1 MKHKGWWLGSAILIP
16 MLALAGKG
24 DYVKDKYWT
33 SKYDRTFKKYTKRY
47 FGPGM
52 DWHWFKAQGIAE
64 SGLNAKAKSKAGA
77 IGIMQIMPATFKEI
91 KEKNPHFI
99 DITDPEWNIA
109 AAIYYDRKLYKR
121 WKKQLPNG
129 EKLSFTFASYNAGH
143 SKIRRAYKKAAEKTE
158 KVAEWEQVAP
168 YSPSETRHYVRRIHG
183 LMESK

>member
-1 MKHKGWWLGSAILIP
+1 MSRRGWLFGTVFLVP
-16 MLALAGKG
+16 VLALAAKG
-24 DYVKDKYWT
+24 DHVKDKYWS

-64 SGLNAKAKSKAGA
+64 SGLKPKAKSRAGA

-91 KEKNPHFI
+91 KEKNPHFV
-99 DITDPEWNIA
+99 DIKDPHWNIA

-121 WKKQLPNG
+121 WKRELPDG
-129 EKLSFTFASYNAGH
+129 DKLKFTFASYNAGH
-143 SKIRRAYKKAAEKTE
+143 TKIRRALKKAVEKVD

-168 YSPSETRHYVRRIHG
+168 YSPAETRHYVRRIHG
-183 LMESK
+183 LMQAK